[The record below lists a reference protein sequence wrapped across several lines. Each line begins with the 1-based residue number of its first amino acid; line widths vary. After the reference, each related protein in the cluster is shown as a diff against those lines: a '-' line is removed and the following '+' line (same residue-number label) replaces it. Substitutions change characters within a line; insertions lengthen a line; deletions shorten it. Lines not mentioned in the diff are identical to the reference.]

1 MFSRHELVWLTPSG
15 WHAVAG
21 QAQADLDAIEQWRE
35 RDWPAVVCRRSP
47 GLAEGSVS
55 IGLPLPPAA
64 DGAKRRCGANVPAAA
79 VARRQAP
86 LPLSGFCDNAP
97 AEWRR
102 GLTTMLL
109 EGATLPAP
117 IALAVFGS
125 CAMQVL
131 TGQAYLRGASDIDL
145 LLYPRS
151 MSGLHAGLALLL
163 RHASTLPLDGEI
175 VFPDGAAVSWKEWAG
190 ARDERVLVKT
200 IAGVQLAPKAS
211 LLATLEAR

>member
-15 WHAVAG
+15 WDAVAT
-21 QAQADLDAIEQWRE
+21 QAQADLDAIAQWRE
-35 RDWPAVVCRRSP
+35 RDWPAVVCRNVP
-47 GLAEGSVS
+47 GLAHGDLS

-64 DGAKRRCGANVPAAA
+64 DGAKRRCGANVPVAA

-86 LPLSGFCDNAP
+86 LPLAAFCANAP
-97 AEWRR
+97 ADWR
-102 GLTTMLL
+102 GALSTMLL
-109 EGATLPAP
+109 EGARLPAP
-117 IALAVFGS
+117 VALAVFGS
-125 CAMQVL
+125 CAMEVL
-131 TGQAYLRGASDIDL
+131 TGQAYLRASSDIDL

-175 VFPDGAAVSWKEWAG
+175 VFPHGAAVSWKEWAG

-200 IAGVQLAPKAS
+200 IADVRLAPKAS